1 MLMDSCSNI
10 GLGVLPVI
18 QWCLGCS
25 LGKDKYNHPH
35 FKTINELLVNL
46 SRGLLVWGVV
56 LGLSLYVRR
65 TYFVSLI
72 GDVKRTSA
80 ILYTLGHSDGRVFKA
95 LLLWQCRAR
104 CGRYWPGVCIVD
116 LWVSVFLGPVFSI
129 LCIARD
135 ERVFTGHPQLNTS
148 GSRHTT
154 TSSVLHLHS
163 DD

>member
-1 MLMDSCSNI
+1 MLTDSCSNI
-10 GLGVLPVI
+10 GLGVSPVI

-25 LGKDKYNHPH
+25 LGKDMYNHPH
-35 FKTINELLVNL
+35 FKTINELSVYL

-95 LLLWQCRAR
+95 LLLRQCRAR
-104 CGRYWPGVCIVD
+104 PEDGID
-116 LWVSVFLGPVFSI
+116 QVSVLSISGYPFFLALYPAYCV
-129 LCIARD
+129 
-135 ERVFTGHPQLNTS
+135 
-148 GSRHTT
+148 
-154 TSSVLHLHS
+154 
-163 DD
+163 